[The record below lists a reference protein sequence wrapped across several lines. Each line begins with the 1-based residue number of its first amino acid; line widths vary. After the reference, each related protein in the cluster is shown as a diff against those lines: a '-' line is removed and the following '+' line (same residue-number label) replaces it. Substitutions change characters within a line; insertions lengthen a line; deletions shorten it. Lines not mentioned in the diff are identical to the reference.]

1 MEAQLQ
7 PAASFQA
14 QEYSQSFFREV
25 PTDSRFIQ
33 CSYKKIAP
41 STSVEADII
50 VFDLQKFDAGNIYQI
65 QNACLEVVCK
75 ITKADGKSLPDT
87 GKTVFPVNNTLHSL
101 FSVVRL
107 SINDVPIIKQ
117 PDYYPYKAY
126 IANLLSYSN
135 ELKNGQLATQGFY
148 SELSGHWNTDDAVNA
163 GYVSRRKLFRK
174 NFEYY
179 LSTD

>member
-1 MEAQLQ
+1 M
-7 PAASFQA
+7 
-14 QEYSQSFFREV
+14 
-25 PTDSRFIQ
+25 
-33 CSYKKIAP
+33 
-41 STSVEADII
+41 
-50 VFDLQKFDAGNIYQI
+50 
-65 QNACLEVVCK
+65 
-75 ITKADGKSLPDT
+75 
-87 GKTVFPVNNTLHSL
+87 FPVNNTLHSL